1 MIPERYEIVIRE
13 AGGSTGGT
21 REVPESY
28 QRSPREVRDSY
39 QRGGSTG
46 GIKEL
51 SERQVAPQVV
61 PERYEIGR

>member
-1 MIPERYEIVIRE
+1 MIPQVVLERYQR
-13 AGGSTGGT
+13 ST
-21 REVPESY
+21 REV
-28 QRSPREVRDSY
+28 QDSY